1 MKIPHTRA
9 MVTAALDGTLATVPT
24 VADPVF
30 GLCVPERCPGVPDD
44 VLQPRNTWA
53 DKDAYDAKAR
63 DMAHKFVQNFKQF
76 EKNVHPAV
84 IAAGPQI

>member
-1 MKIPHTRA
+1 
-9 MVTAALDGTLATVPT
+9 
-24 VADPVF
+24 
-30 GLCVPERCPGVPDD
+30 
-44 VLQPRNTWA
+44 LQPRNTWA